1 MKKLSFWAVAGAIA
15 LLAILLIT
23 TTSTG
28 ATSSTLGR
36 GSLGWRGLA
45 RLLDSRGIESAL
57 LDRTLEHRDAILERP
72 EAQRLEAPGA
82 PTAETA
88 TLLLGFPWRRG
99 GLGWDPAPVLGFV
112 RRGGRLVLATSSGA
126 MPSFAERRLIDALGV
141 EWEEQPRA
149 GALRPLSW
157 WRERRRGERWAASGA
172 APFTA
177 PLVTGSLGAI
187 AWPPRE
193 SDATVLAV
201 DGEGAPVASVFEVEE
216 GEVWLLPSQV
226 LANAYLGEPG
236 NASLALMLADN
247 VGGPLLFDEY
257 HHGLIGA
264 EAQLAE
270 PAGRAFDA
278 VIVQLGLLW
287 GLAVLAFAWR
297 FSPAWPKPAQLVD
310 AHRSFLVGLG
320 ALHHRVG
327 HERQAAR
334 ALVRRMAAYDP
345 SLVPPDQIDT
355 MLRHAESVPLQ
366 QLARELS
373 RPSRPRE
380 LRSRGARSPE
390 LQTGVQR

>member
-1 MKKLSFWAVAGAIA
+1 MKRLWLWALAGAIA

-23 TTSTG
+23 TSSTG
-28 ATSSTLGR
+28 ATSSALGR
-36 GSLGWRGLA
+36 GSLGWRGLE

-57 LDRTLEHRDAILERP
+57 LDRALEHRDPILERP
-72 EAQRLEAPGA
+72 EAPGA
-82 PTAETA
+82 PTPAPA
-88 TLLLGFPWRRG
+88 TLVLGFPWQRG

-126 MPSFAERRLIDALGV
+126 TPSVAERRLIDALGV
-141 EWEEQPRA
+141 EWEAQPRA

-157 WRERRRGERWAASGA
+157 WRQRRRGERWAASDN

-177 PLVTGSLGAI
+177 PLVTGSLGGI
-187 AWPPRE
+187 ARPPRE

-201 DGEGAPVASVFEVEE
+201 DGEGAPVAAVFEVEE

-236 NASLALMLADN
+236 NASLALVLADN
-247 VGGPLLFDEY
+247 VSGPLLFDEF
-257 HHGLIGA
+257 HHGLISA

-278 VIVQLGLLW
+278 AIVQLGLLW

-297 FSPAWPKPAQLVD
+297 FGPAWPTPVQLVD

-320 ALHHRVG
+320 ALHHRLG
-327 HERQAAR
+327 HERQAAG

-345 SLVPPDQIDT
+345 SLVPPDQVET
-355 MLRHAESVPLQ
+355 MLRHAETAPLLE
-366 QLARELS
+366 LARELC
-373 RPSRPRE
+373 RPPRPRE
-380 LRSRGARSPE
+380 LRSRGARSRE
-390 LQTGVQR
+390 LQTGEQR